1 MKMELGYS
9 PGTNS
14 FTHENRLVQGRVAEL
29 ACIHDFFVGNQVSL
43 SCCKSIVLELIQASP
58 RLVEEL
64 YPSLFLAPVA
74 FFL

>member
-14 FTHENRLVQGRVAEL
+14 LTHENRLVQGRVAEL
-29 ACIHDFFVGNQVSL
+29 AFIHDFFVGNQVSL

-58 RLVEEL
+58 MVDEL
-64 YPSLFLAPVA
+64 YPSLFLASVA